1 MSKTTETILVNLTD
15 YKGGSRVQIH
25 AEQSDT
31 RPTLWE
37 ISISN
42 LEGIWLADGKYVAEH
57 GRGIEDCDAQFSELD
72 YRLMDEALGL
82 MVKELGGEQKDLEEL
97 WEGVKED
104 RKQEARL
111 NENEGATRTYKITCA
126 PETSA
131 ASLGD
136 AYTATEGTW
145 CNVGSQVWI
154 TVSSEVHDWDTLE
167 ADFEDDERIVE
178 FEVI

>member
-15 YKGGSRVQIH
+15 YKGGRVRICAKQDSQH
-25 AEQSDT
+25 KESWD
-31 RPTLWE
+31 
-37 ISISN
+37 ISITTP
-42 LEGIWLADGKYVAEH
+42 EGIWLGDGKYVAEH

-82 MVKELGGEQKDLEEL
+82 MVNELGGEQKDLEEL

-145 CNVGSQVWI
+145 RDVGSLVWI

-178 FEVI
+178 WEIVS